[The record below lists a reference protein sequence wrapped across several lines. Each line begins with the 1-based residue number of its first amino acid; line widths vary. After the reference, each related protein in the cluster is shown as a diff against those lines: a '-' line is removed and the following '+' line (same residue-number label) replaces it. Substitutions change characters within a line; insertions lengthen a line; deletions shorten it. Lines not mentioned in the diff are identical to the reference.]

1 MTKPKDIII
10 VDGSSLAELLKIG
23 HLAGIARKKRPV
35 MSSITRI
42 KGKFKLTIL
51 F

>member
-1 MTKPKDIII
+1 MKH
-10 VDGSSLAELLKIG
+10 LLKI
-23 HLAGIARKKRPV
+23 LDITGIARKKRPV
-35 MSSITRI
+35 MSSIARI